1 LQKTGLIASLP
12 WSCTFCEPL
21 TALPY
26 SCSTYAEAFYHT
38 AITHRKLFQA
48 LTYRKDPR
56 MRPVLLQLFPEKHR
70 QINRNLPG
78 RSTNARG
85 PGAATAAPAPEPA
98 AAIGNT
104 GPSTWLLAGTFSIE
118 QPRVIMN
125 VNKEDSGDEEREWL
139 KDAAE
144 AGPSTPLSQA

>member
-1 LQKTGLIASLP
+1 M
-12 WSCTFCEPL
+12 
-21 TALPY
+21 PY

-48 LTYRKDPR
+48 LTYRNDPR

-70 QINRNLPG
+70 QINRNLRG
-78 RSTNARG
+78 GSTTARG
-85 PGAATAAPAPEPA
+85 PEVATAAPTQPA
-98 AAIGNT
+98 AAVGNT
-104 GPSTWLLAGTFSIE
+104 GPSTWLLAGTCSIE

-125 VNKEDSGDEEREWL
+125 VNKEDSGDDELEWP

-144 AGPSTPLSQA
+144 AGPSTPLSQAANQA

>member
-1 LQKTGLIASLP
+1 L
-12 WSCTFCEPL
+12 
-21 TALPY
+21 ALSY

-48 LTYRKDPR
+48 LTYRNDPR

-78 RSTNARG
+78 MSTNARG
-85 PGAATAAPAPEPA
+85 PGVATAAPSLPA
-98 AAIGNT
+98 AAVGNT
-104 GPSTWLLAGTFSIE
+104 GPSTWLLTGTCGIE

-125 VNKEDSGDEEREWL
+125 VNKEDSGDDELEWP

-144 AGPSTPLSQA
+144 AGPSTPPSQAANQA

>member
-1 LQKTGLIASLP
+1 
-12 WSCTFCEPL
+12 L

-26 SCSTYAEAFYHT
+26 SSSTYAEAFYHT

-78 RSTNARG
+78 RSTTARG
-85 PGAATAAPAPEPA
+85 PGVAAATAAPSQPA
-98 AAIGNT
+98 AAVGNT
-104 GPSTWLLAGTFSIE
+104 GPSTWLLTGTSSLD

-125 VNKEDSGDEEREWL
+125 VNKEDSGDDELEWP

>member
-1 LQKTGLIASLP
+1 
-12 WSCTFCEPL
+12 L

-78 RSTNARG
+78 RNTNARG
-85 PGAATAAPAPEPA
+85 PGAAAPSQPA
-98 AAIGNT
+98 AAIGNAA
-104 GPSTWLLAGTFSIE
+104 PSTWLLAGTCSLD

-125 VNKEDSGDEEREWL
+125 VNKEDSGDDELEWP

-144 AGPSTPLSQA
+144 AGPSTPSQAANQA

>member
-1 LQKTGLIASLP
+1 MQKTGLIASLP

-21 TALPY
+21 MALPY

-48 LTYRKDPR
+48 LTYRNEPR

-78 RSTNARG
+78 RSTNAHG
-85 PGAATAAPAPEPA
+85 LGVATAAPSQPA
-98 AAIGNT
+98 AAVGNT
-104 GPSTWLLAGTFSIE
+104 GPSTWLLAGTCGPE
-118 QPRVIMN
+118 QPKVIMN
-125 VNKEDSGDEEREWL
+125 VNKEDSGDEEREWP

-144 AGPSTPLSQA
+144 AGPSTPLSQD